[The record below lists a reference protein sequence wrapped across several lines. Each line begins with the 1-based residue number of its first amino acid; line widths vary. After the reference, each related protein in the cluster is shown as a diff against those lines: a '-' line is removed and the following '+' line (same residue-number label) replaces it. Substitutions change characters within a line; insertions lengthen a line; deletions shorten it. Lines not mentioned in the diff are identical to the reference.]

1 MIDPISSFASK
12 LTSGVGSD
20 PTRVAPNVST
30 TGGADFGAALAQVA
44 SDAAQS
50 LKTAEAASIAGM
62 EGRMS
67 AQKVVEAV
75 LAAEQN
81 LQSAVAIRDKVVNAY
96 LELTRMAI

>member
-1 MIDPISSFASK
+1 MIDPVSLLGSRATSDVGASPMR
-12 LTSGVGSD
+12 G
-20 PTRVAPNVST
+20 AANVQNAA
-30 TGGADFGAALAQVA
+30 GPDFGSALAQVA

-62 EGRMS
+62 QGRMS

-75 LAAEQN
+75 MAAEQN